1 VKAQLIVP
9 EKLGRE
15 ITQDK
20 KGNYDANL
28 RSGIDGRAIMAFRA
42 KNGLE
47 AQDWLDTAQ
56 TIRAELMV
64 LQSEGKPLWHG
75 RMKIIARAA
84 TLAEKVAYRRK
95 KRRKELCGRG
105 SQPRRGARTS
115 CPRQR
120 NHWDIM
126 TNGWCGPF
134 ASFV

>member
-28 RSGIDGRAIMAFRA
+28 RSGIDGRAIVAFRA

-75 RMKIIARAA
+75 RMKDHRPRSNI
-84 TLAEKVAYRRK
+84 
-95 KRRKELCGRG
+95 GRESG
-105 SQPRRGARTS
+105 LQT
-115 CPRQR
+115 
-120 NHWDIM
+120 
-126 TNGWCGPF
+126 
-134 ASFV
+134 

>member
-1 VKAQLIVP
+1 MKAQLIVP

-28 RSGIDGRAIMAFRA
+28 RSGTDGRAIMAFRA

-64 LQSEGKPLWHG
+64 LPSEGKPLWHG

-95 KRRKELCGRG
+95 SVEKSFADEDHNPDEALALLVPVKEITG
-105 SQPRRGARTS
+105 TS
-115 CPRQR
+115 
-120 NHWDIM
+120 
-126 TNGWCGPF
+126 
-134 ASFV
+134 